1 MSFMPLFPHAAL
13 IREPGCNIIPLSQC
27 RKLRRPQSHVRLSR
41 GSQISRVKAS
51 LLAKGIGSRSVR
63 NDLTLG
69 FSRDTQL
76 AAAVLIP
83 LRRMPLPAK
92 VLPRESRRRN
102 LTFYR
107 QILTLGSEN
116 RVIISFLPAETS
128 LCLVSLRSKATF
140 DRKNIT
146 FRTDRTSSFFYFAP
160 FRGTKCHLQLAE
172 LEHLANIIRL
182 CTPKTGLSLV
192 RLLLKTKKINKQKD
206 KRRRL

>member
-27 RKLRRPQSHVRLSR
+27 GKLRRQQSHARLSR

-51 LLAKGIGSRSVR
+51 LLAKGIGPRSVR
-63 NDLTLG
+63 NDLTFG
-69 FSRDTQL
+69 VSRHTQL

-83 LRRMPLPAK
+83 LQGIASSC
-92 VLPRESRRRN
+92 EGSTSDSRRRN

-182 CTPKTGLSLV
+182 CTPKTGLNLV